1 MACSHGNAA
10 KEWEGPAF
18 EMNPV
23 RKFFLLLHRL
33 FSLALT
39 RPRDLRY
46 LLGIGFQNLD
56 DLWKRD
62 TDVRRLPAIDPLDL
76 VAEAEVEI
84 VTHFFKGVPAS
95 VSPLEAMSLALLT
108 KGVKARTAFE
118 FGTYKGVSTTQL
130 AANLQPDGT
139 LYTLDLPE
147 ESEQATKL
155 RILKDAER
163 QIAAE
168 TGKGSLIPAELRSKV
183 EFLRMDS
190 ADFDPMPF
198 SERMDVVFVDGAHSF
213 DYVRNDSEKGWSMVR
228 PGGILIWH
236 DCLPNHPDVVRY
248 ILNCGYATGRIS
260 GTSLAFARK

>member
-1 MACSHGNAA
+1 MSAA
-10 KEWEGPAF
+10 
-18 EMNPV
+18 
-23 RKFFLLLHRL
+23 RKFLILTYRL

-39 RPRDLRY
+39 RPRDLQY

-56 DLWKRD
+56 DLWERE
-62 TDVRRLPAIDPLDL
+62 TDVRRLAAIDPLDL
-76 VAEAEVEI
+76 VAETEVAI

-95 VSPLEAMSLALLT
+95 VSQLEAMSLALLM
-108 KGVKARTAFE
+108 KAVKARTAFE

-147 ESEQATKL
+147 ETEQATRL
-155 RILKDAER
+155 RIHKDVER

-168 TGKGSLIPAELRSKV
+168 KGKGSLIPAELRSKI

-190 ADFDPMPF
+190 ADFDPASF
-198 SERMDVVFVDGAHSF
+198 SEKMDLVFVDGAHSV
-213 DYVRNDSEKGWSMVR
+213 DYVRNDSEKGWRMVR

-236 DCLPNHPDVVRY
+236 DCVPNHPDVVRY

-260 GTSLAFARK
+260 GTSLAIARK